1 MGFHCAVGAP
11 TVLGMDTIYYS
22 STLVL
27 KEVVLYKVDH
37 A

>member
-1 MGFHCAVGAP
+1 VTDEM
-11 TVLGMDTIYYS
+11 TVSS

-27 KEVVLYKVDH
+27 KEV